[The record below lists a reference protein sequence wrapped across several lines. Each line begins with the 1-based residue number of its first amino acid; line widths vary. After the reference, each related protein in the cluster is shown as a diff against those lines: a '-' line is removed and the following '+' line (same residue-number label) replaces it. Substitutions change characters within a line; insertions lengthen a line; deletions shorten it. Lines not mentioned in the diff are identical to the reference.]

1 MMLLNNLL
9 DHSSKFISQEG
20 LQIEKNSL
28 ILSLEQNLMM
38 ICEIIGREEDESTE
52 ISQKSI
58 LIIVKYII
66 KLQKGLPD
74 LVNDQQMKLVELL
87 LSNLQKFVETNKTIY
102 IRFFEVAVNIAIVN
116 E

>member
-1 MMLLNNLL
+1 
-9 DHSSKFISQEG
+9 
-20 LQIEKNSL
+20 
-28 ILSLEQNLMM
+28 MM

-58 LIIVKYII
+58 LIMVKYII

-74 LVNDQQMKLVELL
+74 LVDDQQMKLVELL
-87 LSNLQKFVETNKTIY
+87 LSNLQKYVETNKTIY